1 MRQVSGTNRKNTM
14 IDNFTKKNLT
24 EFSEFQK
31 TRNATH
37 VDWLKNIL
45 TISTAI
51 LAVLIS
57 LKSEKSDNL
66 IERIF
71 YLSTI
76 SLSGIGIL
84 SGVIVLYAY
93 VELDNLT
100 LKKKN
105 EQVLL
110 LLDKK
115 EIDSVVSIDMPKF
128 YKPSLYICNISLF
141 LSLIS
146 LLIYGFVSEI

>member
-1 MRQVSGTNRKNTM
+1 M

-24 EFSEFQK
+24 ELSEFQEK
-31 TRNATH
+31 RNNAY
-37 VDWLKNIL
+37 VQWLKNIL
-45 TISTAI
+45 TIATAI

-57 LKSEKSDNL
+57 LKSEKSNTFT
-66 IERIF
+66 ESFF

-76 SLSGIGIL
+76 FLSGIGIL
-84 SGVIVLYAY
+84 FGVIVLYSY
-93 VELDNLT
+93 VELENLA
-100 LKKKN
+100 LKKKR

-115 EIDSVVSIDMPKF
+115 EIENVETIELPRYYNVF
-128 YKPSLYICNISLF
+128 ECICNISLF

-146 LLIYGFVSEI
+146 LLIYGFISEI

>member
-1 MRQVSGTNRKNTM
+1 M

-24 EFSEFQK
+24 ELSEFQK
-31 TRNATH
+31 IRNN
-37 VDWLKNIL
+37 VYVEWLKNIL
-45 TISTAI
+45 TIATAI

-57 LKSEKSDNL
+57 LKSEKSNTFT
-66 IERIF
+66 ESFF

-84 SGVIVLYAY
+84 FGVIVLYSY
-93 VELDNLT
+93 VELENLSV
-100 LKKKN
+100 KKKR

-115 EIDSVVSIDMPKF
+115 EIDSVETIELPKF
-128 YKPSLYICNISLF
+128 YKVFEYICNISLF

-146 LLIYGFVSEI
+146 LLIYGFINEI